1 MKSLIDKRA
10 SRTKEHLLN
19 AAEHLF
25 SERGLDGASMRDVT
39 NLAGVNLASAN
50 YHFGGKEGL
59 FRAVVERQSSWIA
72 ERRLSLLDKAV
83 EKQQLTE
90 IIRAFYSP
98 TFEKLKTNGLRGRQ
112 FTRLM
117 SRAML
122 EVPNLVESLVKEFYE
137 PVTNR
142 FAQAIADLRPEYD
155 ESDVFWSMQMVNS
168 ILNNTLLNFAIL
180 EQLYPQEVCNEK
192 LAEIELRLTTAAEQ
206 AVKSIALNKQPVNA

>member
-72 ERRLSLLDKAV
+72 ERRLSMLEQAQ
-83 EKQQLTE
+83 EKNDLTE
-90 IIRAFYSP
+90 IIRAFYAP
-98 TFEKLKTNGLRGRQ
+98 TFEKLKTQGMRGRQ

-137 PVTNR
+137 PVNNR
-142 FAQAIADLRPEYD
+142 FASAISELHPEYD
-155 ESDVFWSMQMVNS
+155 ESDVFWSMQMVTS

-180 EQLYPQEVCNEK
+180 EQLYPEEVCNDK
-192 LAEIELRLTTAAEQ
+192 LCEIEQRLTNAAEQ
-206 AVKSIALNKQPVNA
+206 AVKSIAISKQAVTA